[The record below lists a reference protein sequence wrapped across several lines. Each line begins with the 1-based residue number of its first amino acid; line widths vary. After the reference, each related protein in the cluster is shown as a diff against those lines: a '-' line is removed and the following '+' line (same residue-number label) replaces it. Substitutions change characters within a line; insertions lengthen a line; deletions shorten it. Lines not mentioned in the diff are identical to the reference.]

1 MILRILFIFVLKL
14 KNYYISTTM
23 KIHYLFGIILMMVF
37 LFISCGIKHK
47 EETEQQQDVVT
58 EPTSD
63 YQTPYTPSNTTTAN
77 ITAEE
82 QKESPEETSPQSQLP
97 PKPIHKTTISRYY
110 EEGYDKGYD
119 DGEDDAVM
127 DNGYGGQYDDSCPY
141 KGQKEKDYQ
150 QGYEEGYEAGYYDN
164 NEYDE

>member
-1 MILRILFIFVLKL
+1 
-14 KNYYISTTM
+14 M
-23 KIHYLFGIILMMVF
+23 KIHYLFGIILMMLF

-47 EETEQQQDVVT
+47 EEAEPQQEVVT
-58 EPTSD
+58 EPTLD
-63 YQTPYTPSNTTTAN
+63 YQTPYTPSDTTTAN
-77 ITAEE
+77 ISAEE
-82 QKESPEETSPQSQLP
+82 QIESPEEASPQSQLP
-97 PKPIHKTTISRYY
+97 PKPLHKTTISRYY